1 MQRDPLTYAIIG
13 FLAGAVVVWFAATN
27 AVNNNMTGM
36 MRMMGMR
43 QTVDVVEPEE
53 EETPERHME
62 EMMEVMEGKKDDDFD
77 KAFIET
83 MIIHHQGAI
92 DMAREAQQKAKH
104 AEIKQLS
111 GEIISA
117 QSKEIDMM
125 RQLQ

>member
-1 MQRDPLTYAIIG
+1 MEDKFLTI
-13 FLAGAVVVWFAATN
+13 
-27 AVNNNMTGM
+27 
-36 MRMMGMR
+36 
-43 QTVDVVEPEE
+43 
-53 EETPERHME
+53 
-62 EMMEVMEGKKDDDFD
+62 KKEYDEFD

-125 RQLQ
+125 QDWNKEWFK